1 MSARGRH
8 RIALALALLGAAAAP
23 AWGQTCNIN
32 GPKSCT
38 VSNNITSQV
47 GAATELELPGPGI
60 ALATPDVSDYDAL
73 FQNTVGP
80 TAIVRANSSW
90 ALAISASTTN
100 GYWTAGGGAWA
111 NKPAGDLKWSLA
123 PGGPYTSLVV
133 APASAPVTSGSGP
146 TAGTNIPLYFQ
157 TALDWA
163 NDKPGD
169 YTLTVLYT
177 LTAP

>member
-1 MSARGRH
+1 M
-8 RIALALALLGAAAAP
+8 ALALVVLGAAATP
-23 AWGQTCNIN
+23 ARGQTCNIN

-38 VSNNITSQV
+38 VNNNITIQV
-47 GAATELELPGPGI
+47 GAATELDLPGPGI
-60 ALATPDVSDYDAL
+60 TLGTPDVIDYDAG

-80 TAIVRANSSW
+80 TATVRANSSW
-90 ALAISASTTN
+90 ALAISASTAT
-100 GYWTAGGGAWA
+100 GFWTPTGGAWA

-123 PGGPYTSLVV
+123 AGGPYTSLAV
-133 APASAPVTSGSGP
+133 APASTPVTSGSGA
-146 TAGTNIPLYFQ
+146 TTGRDIPLFFQ

-163 NDKPGD
+163 NDKPGG